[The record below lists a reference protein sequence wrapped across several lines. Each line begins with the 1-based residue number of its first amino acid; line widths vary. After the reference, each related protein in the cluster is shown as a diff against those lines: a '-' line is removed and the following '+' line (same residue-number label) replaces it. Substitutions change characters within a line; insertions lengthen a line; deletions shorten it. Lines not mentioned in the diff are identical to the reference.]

1 MRVIDY
7 FKFIDDCSEMSDE
20 EGYKAFDIFLKEELS
35 KEELFNLILEFTQIV
50 CKSDLSLEELTNPFN
65 EPLEEVNKNHLKIV
79 H

>member
-7 FKFIDDCSEMSDE
+7 FKFIDECSEMSDE
-20 EGYKAFDIFLKEELS
+20 EGYKTYDIFLKEELS
-35 KEELFNLILEFTQIV
+35 KEELANLILEFTQIV
-50 CKSDLSLEELTNPFN
+50 CKADLSLEELTNPFN

>member
-7 FKFIDDCSEMSDE
+7 FKFIDECSEMSDE
-20 EGYKAFDIFLKEELS
+20 EGYKTYDIFLKEELS
-35 KEELFNLILEFTQIV
+35 KEELVNLILEFTQIV
-50 CKSDLSLEELTNPFN
+50 CKADLSLEELTNPFN